1 MAARQTLAILHHR
14 ADIVTLLCARG
25 QNPNSWP
32 EGGYVP
38 DAANLFDTSET
49 GKVAYLPRD
58 LPPVPFVSSPLELAL
73 WLATVRRAA
82 GHPEPLA
89 AAAALVR
96 AGADVNHLE
105 RATGVPLLHRR
116 VVQGDD
122 PGALFLLESTVCKVD
137 QVIAVPAPLPE
148 LVPAAEGAAAIDI
161 AATADATPVSPGSTT
176 TVLIEAARRNMVDV
190 VRAILAR
197 PEAPI
202 NICASPSNDTALHIA
217 VRLRHAGAVSAL
229 LRRPPS
235 LTLRCVRA
243 HRRWISRRVELIG
256 LLSSRS
262 WLLLTGFLQ
271 QCGQA

>member
-1 MAARQTLAILHHR
+1 LAAWQTLAILHHR

-38 DAANLFDTSET
+38 DAASLFDTSEA

-58 LPPVPFVSSPLELAL
+58 LPPVPFASSPLELAL

-116 VVQGDD
+116 VVQGDAA
-122 PGALFLLESTVCKVD
+122 GALFLLESTACKVD

-148 LVPAAEGAAAIDI
+148 LVPAAEDAA
-161 AATADATPVSPGSTT
+161 AATAADLAPVPPGTTT

-202 NICASPSNDTALHIA
+202 NICASPSNDTALHVA

-235 LTLRCVRA
+235 LTLRCVHACVPKGYNRG
-243 HRRWISRRVELIG
+243 RDRSR
-256 LLSSRS
+256 
-262 WLLLTGFLQ
+262 
-271 QCGQA
+271 